1 MERLSC
7 SPGAPSTRSIR
18 HLSIPPQARAAA
30 DDGPGMRLLTS
41 FATLRGLPA
50 EQWAPRHRAICALLL
65 AHLPGLAVLGA
76 VEGFG
81 PLHIAGDL
89 LPLAVLFALA
99 ARPAGTR
106 LARSIFGALGLV
118 TASAMTVHTTGGAI
132 EAHFHFFV
140 MLPIIGLY
148 LDWRPFALAVGYIV
162 VHHAGLAIAFPD
174 QVYPGDP
181 SIQTVLLKS
190 AVHAAFVVAEIVA
203 LLATFRLAQ
212 LQEERLDQRAA
223 EVDHK
228 NEALDERNS
237 ALDAT
242 VARLDTVI
250 ERARALAAEVR
261 AEAVGVSAT
270 GGDVLQ
276 GVVATEAA
284 AGRSAEA
291 VADAGQV
298 AEAIAERA
306 EGTTADAEQVVA
318 QAAAASDA
326 SGQGRTAVASAVAAM
341 ADVEERIEAV
351 AGRVGALSER
361 THEISTIVATVR
373 ELAEQSN
380 LLALNASIEAA
391 RAGEHGRGF
400 AVVAEEVRKLAERS
414 AGATANVD
422 ALLRD
427 IDAAAEAAVAAAR
440 DGGAS
445 VARSR
450 TAVDEAGAALDE
462 AGQAGAAV
470 EESARRIATAVAS
483 NRGGAERIAEAL
495 GAVRAAIE
503 EVVSSAA
510 DGRTAAE
517 RLHDLSETLERVTS
531 RLEDVGADAAEAAPA
546 DGALAYS

>member
-1 MERLSC
+1 
-7 SPGAPSTRSIR
+7 
-18 HLSIPPQARAAA
+18 
-30 DDGPGMRLLTS
+30 MRLLTS

-50 EQWAPRHRAICALLL
+50 DQWAPRHRAICALLL

-81 PLHIAGDL
+81 APHIALDL
-89 LPLAVLFALA
+89 VPLAVLAALA
-99 ARPAGTR
+99 YWPSSTQ
-106 LARSIFGALGLV
+106 LARSIFAALGLV

-148 LDWRPFALAVGYIV
+148 LDWRPFALAVGYVV
-162 VHHAGLAIAFPD
+162 VHHAGVALLFPN
-174 QVYPGDP
+174 QVFPGDP
-181 SIQTVLLKS
+181 TLATVLVKS
-190 AVHAAFVVAEIVA
+190 AIHAAFVVAEIVA

-223 EVDHK
+223 EVDRK
-228 NEALDERNS
+228 NLTLDERNS
-237 ALDAT
+237 ELDAT
-242 VARLDTVI
+242 IARLDAVVSS
-250 ERARALAAEVR
+250 ARSLAAEVR

-270 GGDVLQ
+270 GGDVLT
-276 GVVATEAA
+276 GVVRTEAA
-284 AGRSAEA
+284 AERSAGA

-306 EGTTADAEQVVA
+306 EGTAQEAEQVVE
-318 QAAAASDA
+318 QAAAASSA
-326 SGQGRTAVASAVAAM
+326 SEQGRAAVTNAVAAM
-341 ADVEERIEAV
+341 EDVSERIEAIS
-351 AGRVGALSER
+351 GRVVTLSER

-373 ELAEQSN
+373 ELADQSN

-400 AVVAEEVRKLAERS
+400 AVVAEHVRQLAERS

-427 IDAAAEAAVAAAR
+427 IDAAADAAVGAAR
-440 DGGAS
+440 DGAMS
-445 VARSR
+445 VAAGRD
-450 TAVDEAGAALDE
+450 AVDEAGTALDD
-462 AGQAGAAV
+462 AGRAGSAV
-470 EESARRIATAVAS
+470 EESARHIAAAVAS
-483 NRGGAERIAEAL
+483 NRGGAERIAAAL
-495 GAVRAAIE
+495 ADGRTAIE

-517 RLHDLSETLERVTS
+517 RLQELAETLEAVTS
-531 RLEDVGADAAEAAPA
+531 RLEGVGADAAEAAPA
-546 DGALAYS
+546 TAALAYS

>member
-1 MERLSC
+1 
-7 SPGAPSTRSIR
+7 
-18 HLSIPPQARAAA
+18 
-30 DDGPGMRLLTS
+30 MRLLMS
-41 FATLRGLPA
+41 FATLRGVPA
-50 EQWAPRHRAICALLL
+50 DQWAPRHRAICALLL

-76 VEGFG
+76 AEGFG
-81 PLHIAGDL
+81 PAHIAADL
-89 LPLAVLFALA
+89 MPLAVLAALA
-99 ARPAGTR
+99 AWPSATQ
-106 LARSIFGALGLV
+106 LARSIFAALGLV
-118 TASAMTVHTTGGAI
+118 TASAMTVHTAGGAI

-162 VHHAGLAIAFPD
+162 AHHAGFALLFPE

-181 SIQTVLLKS
+181 SLRTVLAKS
-190 AVHAAFVVAEIVA
+190 AIHAAFVVAEIVA

-212 LQEERLDQRAA
+212 AQEERLDQRAA
-223 EVDHK
+223 EVDRK
-228 NEALDERNS
+228 NLTLDERNS

-242 VARLDTVI
+242 IERLDTVVSS
-250 ERARALAAEVR
+250 ARSLAAEVR

-270 GGDVLQ
+270 GGDVLT
-276 GVVATEAA
+276 GVVQTEAA
-284 AGRSAEA
+284 AERSAGA

-306 EGTTADAEQVVA
+306 EGTAQEAEQVVDR
-318 QAAAASDA
+318 AAAASSA
-326 SGQGRTAVASAVAAM
+326 SEQGRVAVTSAVAAM
-341 ADVEERIEAV
+341 EDVQQRIDAIS
-351 AGRVGALSER
+351 GRVVTLSER
-361 THEISTIVATVR
+361 TQEISTIVATVR
-373 ELAEQSN
+373 ELADQSN

-400 AVVAEEVRKLAERS
+400 SVVADQVRQLAERS
-414 AGATANVD
+414 AGATAHVD

-440 DGGAS
+440 DGGTS
-445 VARSR
+445 VARGR
-450 TAVDEAGAALDE
+450 DAVGDAGTALDD

-470 EESARRIATAVAS
+470 EDSARRIAEAVAS
-483 NRGGAERIAEAL
+483 SRGGAERIATAL
-495 GAVRAAIE
+495 ADARSAIE

-517 RLHDLSETLERVTS
+517 RLQELSETLEQVTS

-546 DGALAYS
+546 IETPALAYS